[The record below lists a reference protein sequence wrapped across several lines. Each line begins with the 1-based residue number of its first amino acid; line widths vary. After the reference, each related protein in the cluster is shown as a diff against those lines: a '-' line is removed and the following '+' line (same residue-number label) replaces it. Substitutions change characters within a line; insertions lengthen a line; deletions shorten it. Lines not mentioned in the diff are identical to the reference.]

1 MQLVICLGPIY
12 GLGAGMLF
20 APVVNYMSEWFVK
33 RRSIAYGILSAH
45 FLTPLKFPANP
56 IPSEPV
62 WMVWSARVSRL
73 CLRPV

>member
-33 RRSIAYGILSAH
+33 RKSIAYGILSVH
-45 FLTPLKFPANP
+45 FLRPSKFLAN
-56 IPSEPV
+56 
-62 WMVWSARVSRL
+62 ARS
-73 CLRPV
+73 